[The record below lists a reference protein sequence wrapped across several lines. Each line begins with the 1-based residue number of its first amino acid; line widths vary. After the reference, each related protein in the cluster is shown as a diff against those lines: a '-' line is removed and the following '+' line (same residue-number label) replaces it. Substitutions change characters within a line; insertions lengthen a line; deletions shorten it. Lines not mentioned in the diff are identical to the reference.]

1 MLRYS
6 ATGGGISLPI
16 NSQHPELVLQIIDYL
31 RNDKEMNYLV
41 QRGIYGEDAQWYFA
55 GELNEDGT
63 TNENVT
69 AAGAA
74 VSSTAATGSAG
85 VPSATGDYQI
95 IESEQNSIPGYRE
108 IFFDM
113 DSRSINN
120 IMQSFTFDSSNC
132 QNELAAMQN
141 VYEQYGKP
149 LRLGFV
155 DPATGVAEYIALMEA
170 AGLKTVIEAYTAQA
184 AAYIAANQ

>member
-1 MLRYS
+1 
-6 ATGGGISLPI
+6 
-16 NSQHPELVLQIIDYL
+16 
-31 RNDKEMNYLV
+31 
-41 QRGIYGEDAQWYFA
+41 
-55 GELNEDGT
+55 
-63 TNENVT
+63 
-69 AAGAA
+69 
-74 VSSTAATGSAG
+74 
-85 VPSATGDYQI
+85 
-95 IESEQNSIPGYRE
+95 
-108 IFFDM
+108 M

-170 AGLKTVIEAYTAQA
+170 AGLKTVIEAYTTQA

>member
-1 MLRYS
+1 MNSWKFTTCPAKKICCAIPRPAAAS
-6 ATGGGISLPI
+6 RCPI

-69 AAGAA
+69 AAGAR
-74 VSSTAATGSAG
+74 SQLYGGNWICWSAFRNW
-85 VPSATGDYQI
+85 DYQI

-132 QNELAAMQN
+132 QNELAAMQ
-141 VYEQYGKP
+141 KR
-149 LRLGFV
+149 LRTV
-155 DPATGVAEYIALMEA
+155 REA
-170 AGLKTVIEAYTAQA
+170 AALGLCRPGYRRGGIHCSDGSGWAE
-184 AAYIAANQ
+184 NGH